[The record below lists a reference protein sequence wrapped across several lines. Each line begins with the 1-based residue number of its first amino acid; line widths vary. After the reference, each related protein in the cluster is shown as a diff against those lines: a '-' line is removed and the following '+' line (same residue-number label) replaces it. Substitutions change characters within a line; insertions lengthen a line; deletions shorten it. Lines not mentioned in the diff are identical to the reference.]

1 MITKEKIAQGL
12 KSEMIRLRIDPNMGF
27 GTVCFIGSSWFYF
40 GGETAAEINP
50 HEFLKAVPQEDVIN
64 EIYDTLQSFS
74 EDEDMKDEYLCYD
87 TILNSMIVSE
97 DSASA
102 SREFF
107 VDTPMGKLKVYAK
120 HKKDTPEDFP
130 GVFVDFIG
138 EDEDICL
145 SCTEYDSAKKEI
157 YTRVYGDANDN
168 FPTDSIRH
176 KGLNPGEHFDRNELA
191 DLLGTLVQ
199 LSYRL
204 PPEEECSNQ
213 ENDLCGDICNLR
225 ESIKNYLKDQ
235 RQQL

>member
-12 KSEMIRLRIDPNMGF
+12 KSGVIRLAIDPNMES

-40 GGETAAEINP
+40 GGETAAEMNP
-50 HEFLKAVPQEDVIN
+50 HEFLKAVPQEDVVN
-64 EIYDTLQSFS
+64 EIYDTLQEFA
-74 EDEDMKDEYLCYD
+74 EDEDLGDEYLYCD
-87 TILNSMIVSE
+87 AILDSMIVSE
-97 DSASA
+97 DSTSA
-102 SREFF
+102 SREFY

-130 GVFVDFIG
+130 GIFVDFVG

-145 SCTEYDSAKKEI
+145 SCTEYDSAKEEI
-157 YTRVYGDANDN
+157 YTHVYGDANDDS
-168 FPTDSIRH
+168 PTDSIRH
-176 KGLNPGEHFDRNELA
+176 KNLNPSEHFDRNELA

-213 ENDLCGDICNLR
+213 EIDLCGDICNLR
-225 ESIKNYLKDQ
+225 ESIQNYFKKIS
-235 RQQL
+235 R